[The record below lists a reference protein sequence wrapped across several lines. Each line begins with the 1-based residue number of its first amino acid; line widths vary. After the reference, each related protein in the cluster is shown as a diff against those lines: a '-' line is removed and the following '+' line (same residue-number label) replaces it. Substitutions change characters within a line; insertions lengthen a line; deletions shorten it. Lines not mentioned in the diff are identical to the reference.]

1 MMKKFGRIYKI
12 LIFNK
17 IILKEFSKKVEN
29 DLLPIVSLRCQ
40 KQKQGLATL
49 GILPNLK
56 LLKIKN

>member
-1 MMKKFGRIYKI
+1 MKIIGRIYKI

-29 DLLPIVSLRCQ
+29 DLLSIVSLRCQ

-49 GILPNLK
+49 GTTESK
-56 LLKIKN
+56 KCSS